1 MEGGARSPGTARVPG
16 ALEFAMVAAE
26 ASGDL
31 LASAMLQGL
40 REASDQ
46 VCAFG
51 IGGPAM
57 RAQGFDAWADISELS
72 VRGYVEVLGALPRL
86 LALRR
91 SIARRVAARRPAA
104 FVGIDAPDFNLGLET
119 RLREQGIRT
128 LHFIGPSV
136 WAWRPE
142 RIEKIRR
149 AADHMLLVFPFEKPI
164 YDRAGIPATYVGHP
178 LADML
183 APTADTAAARVA
195 LELSPDR
202 PVVALLPGSRPDE
215 VRYMGRPFLQTAAWI
230 HQRRPD
236 CQFVLPAASTR
247 LFETLRDQARQLGLD
262 GTLPLTLVS
271 GQSHRSMVAA
281 DVVLV
286 ASGTASLEAALIGR
300 PMVIAYKMAEIS
312 YRLMRNRGL
321 LPWIGLPN
329 ILCNES
335 LVPEFIQHE
344 ATPERMGQ
352 ALLTQLDDHGLRQ
365 SLWQRFTELHST
377 LRQNCAQR
385 CAEAILSVCGAERG
399 VRQ

>member
-1 MEGGARSPGTARVPG
+1 VPG

-40 REASDQ
+40 RAASDQ
-46 VCAFG
+46 VSAFG

-57 RAQGFDAWADISELS
+57 RGQGFDSWADISELS

-86 LALRR
+86 LGLRR

-104 FVGIDAPDFNLGLET
+104 FVGIDAPDFNLGLEA

-128 LHFIGPSV
+128 IHFIGPSI

-142 RIEKIRR
+142 RIERIRR

-164 YDRAGIPATYVGHP
+164 YDRAGIPASYVGHP

-215 VRYMGRPFLQTAAWI
+215 VRYMGRSFLQTAAWI
-230 HQRRPD
+230 HRRRPD

-247 LFETLRDQARQLGLD
+247 LFETLREQARQLGLD

-335 LVPEFIQHE
+335 LVPEFIQHD

-352 ALLTQLDDHGLRQ
+352 ALLAQLDDHGLRQ

-377 LRQNCAQR
+377 LRRNCAQR

-399 VRQ
+399 VQQ